1 MVAVTDSVVKNDS
14 ALVQK
19 YMCAKI
25 QATLLFIGPQGG

>member
-1 MVAVTDSVVKNDS
+1 VVVVTDSAVKKDP

-25 QATLLFIGPQGG
+25 QATLLFIGLQGR